1 MTNITL
7 YDSPYITVEY
17 WPDKGIIY
25 HTIHQ
30 PMSSQLAVFKEALNA
45 GTDGL
50 QKYKVHK
57 WLSDDR
63 KNDALTQEGNEWSFN
78 DWQPRTVQAGWK
90 YWAMVVPEDLAA
102 AGTLMP
108 VIDILFE
115 RGLRM
120 NVFTTLEQAT
130 AWLDKFETSST

>member
-1 MTNITL
+1 MR
-7 YDSPYITVEY
+7 
-17 WPDKGIIY
+17 
-25 HTIHQ
+25 
-30 PMSSQLAVFKEALNA
+30 LASATGFKEALNA

-50 QKYKVHK
+50 QKYNVHK

-78 DWQPRTVQAGWK
+78 EWQPRTVQAGWK

-108 VIDILFE
+108 VIDILFQ

-120 NVFTTLEQAT
+120 NVFTNLEQAI
-130 AWLDKFETSST
+130 AWLDKVETPST